1 MTSTFVHVGFGHMV
15 KSDGIR
21 AVLVPG
27 SKPVHDRLQLAKRTG
42 VVWDATAG
50 RRTRAILVLDTGQ
63 IVLSSLIPETIA
75 QRAASETGKGD

>member
-1 MTSTFVHVGFGHMV
+1 MTSPFVMVGFGHMV
-15 KSDGIR
+15 KESAIR

-27 SKPVHDRLQLAKRTG
+27 SKPVHDRLQLAKKSG

-63 IVLSSLIPETIA
+63 IVLSALAPDTIA
-75 QRAASETGKGD
+75 GRASGETGKGE